1 MTTYYYK
8 CVNENNEIT
17 MLLTYNSFPNI
28 TDPNTIQISYDEYM
42 SIRNELYQQR
52 SNIKK
57 TRKKEE

>member
-28 TDPNTIQISYDEYM
+28 VDPKIIQISYDEYM

-52 SNIKK
+52 PNIKK